1 MRQPTFKVVAVIIIV
16 AATTIRA
23 IGNTVKSVND
33 VGIKRNGN
41 EDDDTANSKQKKIY
55 DVDDHVCDHLKRN
68 RIKQFMS

>member
-23 IGNTVKSVND
+23 IGDTVKSVND

-41 EDDDTANSKQKKIY
+41 EDDDTANSKQNKIY
-55 DVDDHVCDHLKRN
+55 YVDDHVCDHLKRN